1 MLKEFDI
8 SKNAMDLRNFKNF
21 IKLLILD
28 ISPCLQK
35 GIITVLIEFFRKP
48 TEISELILSGLIS
61 SNLIDYL
68 LFNYSISLV
77 DVRCFILA
85 LFKVILNYKL
95 NTCSPNKSQIT
106 EKIIPFIFENLFP
119 NNLKAF
125 KKDILL
131 KSPSTDRIKRKFP
144 NNSIQ
149 RGITYDNF
157 NLENK
162 FEIGA
167 EEIKEQIDKQINN
180 LKVINCIKIHKT
192 NYLFL
197 SIRILLMFN
206 FL

>member
-1 MLKEFDI
+1 MLMEFDI

-48 TEISELILSGLIS
+48 TEISELILGGLID

-95 NTCSPNKSQIT
+95 SNCSPNKTQIT

-125 KKDILL
+125 KKDLL
-131 KSPSTDRIKRKFP
+131 KSPVRERGLGIYS
-144 NNSIQ
+144 NNSSTPK
-149 RGITYDNF
+149 GFAYDNF
-157 NLENK
+157 DLDNK
-162 FEIGA
+162 IEMGDA
-167 EEIKEQIDKQINN
+167 EIKKDLDRKVKD
-180 LKVINCIKIHKT
+180 LKVSSD
-192 NYLFL
+192 FV
-197 SIRILLMFN
+197 F
-206 FL
+206 

>member
-1 MLKEFDI
+1 
-8 SKNAMDLRNFKNF
+8 MDLRNFKNF

-48 TEISELILSGLIS
+48 TEITDLILGGLIE

-85 LFKVILNYKL
+85 FFKVILNYKL
-95 NTCSPNKSQIT
+95 NNCSPNKAQIT

-125 KKDILL
+125 KKDFLL
-131 KSPSTDRIKRKFP
+131 KNPERDL
-144 NNSIQ
+144 
-149 RGITYDNF
+149 G
-157 NLENK
+157 LENYSNK
-162 FEIGA
+162 SSSKILNYGNFDLDNKIELGT
-167 EEIKEQIDKQINN
+167 EEVKEQIDKQIYS
-180 LKVINCIKIHKT
+180 LKVVYIKI
-192 NYLFL
+192 
-197 SIRILLMFN
+197 
-206 FL
+206 